1 MPFEGLREF
10 IQLLDNEGEL
20 AHVRV
25 PVDLNQELGAVC
37 VKSLRAR
44 GPALL
49 FERPG
54 GKEIPIFINA
64 LATRKRYALAMQCKQ
79 EEIHR
84 EWNRRV
90 SHPLPPAL
98 VETGPCQEII
108 LQGDDVNILD
118 LPAPTLNRDDG
129 GPYLTLCCHITR
141 DPTTGVRNVGIYRN
155 EVHDRRTLGILSGPY
170 TNFMLQQRK
179 AGNDT
184 FPVAIAIGVDPR
196 LVMAASCP
204 FPFGTDEMAMAGAL
218 RGKAFEVVQCKT
230 VPLQVPADAEV
241 VLEGYYR
248 PDEKREEGPFGEFT
262 GHYGGLKMPRPTI
275 HLTAL
280 TRRKEPIL
288 HLAYQGAPP
297 HETDVL
303 TAIGKESEIL
313 RSISLAGVKAV
324 HLTEGGCGVLHV
336 VVSIE
341 KLFEGY
347 GKMVGLAIFGQPSG
361 RHIKQVTVVDDD
373 IDPTDPVAVE
383 WAVATRV
390 QPHRDIEIMDGL
402 TGIFLDPSLPKEE
415 QEGPARTSKM
425 LVDAT
430 RYDAKNF
437 APVCL
442 PARDV
447 SAMVEKEWERYGI
460 GKAGGRKP
468 LT

>member
-54 GKEIPIFINA
+54 EKEIPIFINA

-141 DPTTGVRNVGIYRN
+141 DPTTDVRNVGIYRN
-155 EVHDRRTLGILSGPY
+155 QVHDRRTLGILSGPY

>member
-141 DPTTGVRNVGIYRN
+141 DPTTDVRNVGIYRN
-155 EVHDRRTLGILSGPY
+155 QVHDRRTLGILSGPY